1 MPFEEI
7 ETHTKHNAPPTA
19 LLSYMRS
26 KARGKSAVAGN
37 GKGQPKL
44 TVTLPTTIC
53 GLSKKDHFKLF
64 VGTHQDAGKI
74 RIKAA
79 TGAGSI
85 EPTEFKSHY
94 IFRFGHVPSLG
105 DEIFD
110 GERPARKVSDDEYEI
125 DVGSLFNDAVRVGI
139 TAVSGGGGRGG
150 APR

>member
-1 MPFEEI
+1 MAFEEL
-7 ETHTKHNAPPTA
+7 ETHTKDNAPPTA

-26 KARGKSAVAGN
+26 KARGKNAVPGN

-79 TGAGSI
+79 TGVGSI

-105 DEIFD
+105 EEIFD
-110 GERPARKVSDDEYEI
+110 GERRPVRKINDDEFEI
-125 DVGSLFNDAVRVGI
+125 DAGSLFNDVVR
-139 TAVSGGGGRGG
+139 ASGKK
-150 APR
+150 AAA